1 MTISSRFTPNTAM
14 AVVVANM
21 IGTGVFT
28 SLGYQLLDIQS
39 VFPLMLLWLVGGL
52 AALCGALSYAEL
64 CARLPRSGGE
74 YHFLRETYHPAAGF
88 ISGWVSATV
97 GFAAPT
103 ALAAM
108 TFAGYLSSAVSS
120 VITLHEKALA
130 VGLVL
135 VLTLTHSFSRETSSR
150 FQTIFTL
157 IKVVLIVIF
166 CFAVYFSVDTPQ
178 SLNFLPVSGD
188 WELISG
194 GAFAVSLIYV
204 NYAYTGWNAVTYI
217 TNEIEEPQKNIPRV
231 MLLGTLLVM
240 VLYLVL
246 NAIFLYAAPMADM
259 AGQLDI
265 GVIVAQASFGPSGA
279 MLMGITLSLLLIS
292 TVSAMVMAGPRVL
305 QVVGEDFRL
314 FEWLATTNVKGV
326 PARAINMQAVITI
339 IFIVTSSFES
349 VLIFSGFIMGFN
361 TLIAVLGVF
370 VLRFRSSDEENKKVS
385 YLTWG
390 YPVTPLIYIG
400 IMLWTLFFIVKNR
413 PEEAAVGL
421 FVIASGLIFYW
432 LSRFLGSYKR

>member
-1 MTISSRFTPNTAM
+1 
-14 AVVVANM
+14 
-21 IGTGVFT
+21 
-28 SLGYQLLDIQS
+28 
-39 VFPLMLLWLVGGL
+39 
-52 AALCGALSYAEL
+52 
-64 CARLPRSGGE
+64 
-74 YHFLRETYHPAAGF
+74 
-88 ISGWVSATV
+88 
-97 GFAAPT
+97 
-103 ALAAM
+103 
-108 TFAGYLSSAVSS
+108 
-120 VITLHEKALA
+120 
-130 VGLVL
+130 
-135 VLTLTHSFSRETSSR
+135 
-150 FQTIFTL
+150 
-157 IKVVLIVIF
+157 
-166 CFAVYFSVDTPQ
+166 
-178 SLNFLPVSGD
+178 
-188 WELISG
+188 
-194 GAFAVSLIYV
+194 
-204 NYAYTGWNAVTYI
+204 
-217 TNEIEEPQKNIPRV
+217 
-231 MLLGTLLVM
+231 LGTLLVM